1 MAIEL
6 TRKSGIPLYIQL
18 KDQIKQQIE
27 TNAWQPGFKLPTER
41 ELAAILGVSRNTV
54 SMAYRELEA
63 EGELVS
69 SQGKGTFVS
78 EQAAEHLNEGRRQQL
93 QQIVNNAFDQALALG
108 FDFQDV
114 LDAAS
119 EQAEERKALLN
130 KIRIAFIE
138 CNREQVDYFARQL
151 ELGSGVA
158 ITPLVLSEIRPNG
171 EALRQ
176 VVAGVDLV
184 VTTFFHLDEVRAM
197 IQDEKQV
204 LAIALDPQLETI
216 VKIARVPR
224 GKRLGL
230 VCLSTNFAEKVVNSI
245 RSAGIDYLP
254 VESTISLEKAVVARV
269 IEQSDVVLVSP
280 GRRREV
286 EELCPIGTE
295 IIEFVYRPDLGS
307 ISMLKSALME
317 IEGKYSIIGGTHGEV

>member
-6 TRKSGIPLYIQL
+6 SRKSGIPLYIQL
-18 KDQIKQQIE
+18 KDQIRQQIE
-27 TNAWQPGFKLPTER
+27 TNAWQAGFKLPTER

-78 EQAAEHLNEGRRQQL
+78 DQATESLNQSRIQRL
-93 QQIVNNAFDQALALG
+93 QQIIDEAFDQAQAIG
-108 FDFQDV
+108 FDFNDV
-114 LDAAS
+114 LQAAS
-119 EQAEERKALLN
+119 EQAELRKALLS

-151 ELGSGVA
+151 ELGSGVS
-158 ITPLVLSEIRPNG
+158 ITPLVLGEIRLNG
-171 EALRQ
+171 EFVRQ
-176 VVAGVDLV
+176 IASSVDLV
-184 VTTFFHLDEVRAM
+184 VTTFFHYDEVRALVPD
-197 IQDEKQV
+197 QTEV

-216 VKIARVPR
+216 VKIARIPR

-245 RSAGIDYLP
+245 RDAGIDYLP
-254 VESTISLEKAVVARV
+254 VESSISAERGVVGEV
-269 IEQSDVVLVSP
+269 IAMSDVILVSP

-286 EELCPIGTE
+286 EELCPADKE

-317 IEGKYSIIGGTHGEV
+317 IENQYNQKGRD